1 MHMSSAPARQR
12 LDAAR
17 WGTMPGSADH
27 PGQEEVRVLDVDL
40 VDVAPPPRAGGVA
53 VAGPTVADVMI
64 GRPKTLPSDASVAAA
79 RAVLADDHVVMV
91 LLTEDG
97 VLRGTLLREDLPDT
111 APGPAPALPLS
122 RLTGRT
128 VAPAAPLADV
138 HELLVR
144 TGRRRLAVVDDE
156 GRLLGLVCLK
166 RRRTG
171 YCTDAGV
178 AERAR
183 SRRCAPEIPAPTR

>member
-1 MHMSSAPARQR
+1 MRSLDADLVGVAPA
-12 LDAAR
+12 
-17 WGTMPGSADH
+17 PCAD
-27 PGQEEVRVLDVDL
+27 GAE
-40 VDVAPPPRAGGVA
+40 
-53 VAGPTVADVMI
+53 VAGSTVADVMVS
-64 GRPKTLPSDASVAAA
+64 RPKTLPADASLAAV

-111 APGPAPALPLS
+111 APGAAAALPLS

-128 VAPAAPLADV
+128 VAPAVPLADV
-138 HELLVR
+138 HALLVR

-156 GRLLGLVCLK
+156 GRLLGLLCLK

-183 SRRCAPEIPAPTR
+183 SRRCVPETPAPPR

>member
-53 VAGPTVADVMI
+53 GAGPTVADVMI
-64 GRPKTLPSDASVAAA
+64 GRPKTLPADASVAAA
-79 RAVLADDHVVMV
+79 RAVLADDHVVLV

>member
-1 MHMSSAPARQR
+1 
-12 LDAAR
+12 
-17 WGTMPGSADH
+17 MPGSADH

-79 RAVLADDHVVMV
+79 RAVLADDHVVLV

-128 VAPAAPLADV
+128 VAPGAPLADV

-144 TGRRRLAVVDDE
+144 TGRRRLAVVDEE